1 MSCFI
6 YFNVCNFAY
15 IASPFFS
22 PFRSSIPVRVRFVVG
37 PPHIC
42 FFISWSIER
51 GICRDFLFTETG
63 ASNHSDPGRLAG
75 RQHSYSKQ
83 SARSAPPGPA
93 DDGAVQ
99 EANLPPWKEVNAR
112 RGARR
117 PLLQINPFSAHSLL
131 ACLLALSLFCS
142 CLRMAQPER

>member
-22 PFRSSIPVRVRFVVG
+22 PFRSSIPVRVRFAVG

-112 RGARR
+112 RETAAATNQPFFRAFAPRLFARALVV
-117 PLLQINPFSAHSLL
+117 LLLL
-131 ACLLALSLFCS
+131 ADGAT
-142 CLRMAQPER
+142 